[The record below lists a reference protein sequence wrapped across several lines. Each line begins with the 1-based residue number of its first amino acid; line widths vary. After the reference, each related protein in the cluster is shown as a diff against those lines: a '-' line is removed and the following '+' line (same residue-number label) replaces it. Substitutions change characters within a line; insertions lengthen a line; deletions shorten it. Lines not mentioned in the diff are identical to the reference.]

1 MHRSEVLRRV
11 ARTWPAV
18 CRPPVRLVA
27 GSRLSCHWLV
37 NALLRD
43 LGIYDT
49 TPAYLESLDLYVPRP
64 LVDFYRNMEPL
75 TRQAFRHALA
85 PGMTVVDVGAHVGS
99 YTAVAAHAV
108 GRRGVVYAIEPGPD
122 SRELLAR
129 NVRHHHLHNVVVLPC
144 AAGRTTRSRVF
155 HLETESTLH
164 GFYAHPLSQGAVRTI
179 EVQERP
185 LDEVIPGSVDV
196 MKIDVE
202 GAEIEVLDGA
212 RRLLRRSGGASL
224 FVEWNPAC
232 LVAAGHAPADLP
244 ARLSALGFSRV
255 RVLDDRAG
263 REREIG
269 AVLAEV
275 RTGGLGPSWYT
286 TLWASR
292 Q

>member
-1 MHRSEVLRRV
+1 MHRSDVLRRV

-43 LGIYDT
+43 LGMYES

-64 LVDFYRNMEPL
+64 LIDFYRNIEPL

-85 PGMTVVDVGAHVGS
+85 PGMTVVDVGAHIGS

-108 GRRGVVYAIEPGPD
+108 GPRGIVYAVEPGPD
-122 SRELLAR
+122 SRALLER
-129 NVRHHHLHNVVVLPC
+129 NIRHQGLHNVVVLPC
-144 AAGRTTRSRVF
+144 AAGQATRPREF
-155 HLETESTLH
+155 HLEAESTLH
-164 GFYAHPLSQGAVRTI
+164 GFYAHPLSHGTARTI
-179 EVQERP
+179 EVQEQP
-185 LDEVIPGSVDV
+185 LDEVVPGSVDV

-202 GAEIEVLDGA
+202 GAEVEVLEGA
-212 RRLLRRSGGASL
+212 RHLLRRSRGASL

-232 LVAAGHAPADLP
+232 LAAAGHDPADLP
-244 ARLSALGFSRV
+244 ARLSALGFSRL

-263 REREIG
+263 HEREIG

-275 RTGGLGPSWYT
+275 HSGRPGPSWYT

-292 Q
+292 P